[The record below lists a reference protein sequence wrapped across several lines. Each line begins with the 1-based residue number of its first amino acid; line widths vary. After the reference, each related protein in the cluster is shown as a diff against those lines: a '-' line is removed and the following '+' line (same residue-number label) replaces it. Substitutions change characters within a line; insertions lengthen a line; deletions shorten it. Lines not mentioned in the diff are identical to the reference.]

1 MMCVISSAAGPA
13 SQHQPPLR
21 RRRPG
26 RLDVCGDDAPLL
38 RGDRPAAAGTPSGA
52 AAHTAA
58 VVAVGR
64 AGDALPEEIDVG
76 NDVQVQEALVCA
88 ALQDGTALLV
98 ADAGWTTFCGCGGA
112 ALMHAHDQAALAG
125 VHLLVVASSHAVLR
139 ILELTGADQVLD
151 IYPTLPAA
159 LAGRPGRAPQP
170 QGAAPPCLNPRAPL
184 QIFQRARNRDT
195 CAARPRL
202 AWPML
207 GPRAGG

>member
-1 MMCVISSAAGPA
+1 MTAAPDTRLLARAHKTQPVPPQPEAAGFRT
-13 SQHQPPLR
+13 SQL
-21 RRRPG
+21 RPG
-26 RLDVCGDDAPLL
+26 
-38 RGDRPAAAGTPSGA
+38 
-52 AAHTAA
+52 HTL
-58 VVAVGR
+58 VT
-64 AGDALPEEIDVG
+64 LPEEIDVG

-88 ALQDGTALLV
+88 ALEDGTALLV
-98 ADAGWTTFCGCGGA
+98 ADASRTTFCGCGGVA

-125 VHLLVVASSHAVLR
+125 VHLLVVASSHAVRR

-159 LAGRPGRAPQP
+159 LTGWPGRAPQP
-170 QGAAPPCLNPRAPL
+170 QGAEPPCLNPRAPL
-184 QIFQRARNRDT
+184 QIFQRAVDRDT